1 MKLTKRLISLLLLV
15 SMLASM
21 AACGG
26 DTPADP
32 QTPADAPVSEE
43 TAEET
48 AEETMDSLEARSL
61 VEDGLPDKD
70 YEGRTFRIL
79 TYDMT
84 ANDFRAEEMTGA
96 LVNDATYDRN
106 TKVMERFNIAL
117 DINGDSAS
125 GDTTTTIR
133 NSIAAGDDEFDLVSH
148 HMIET
153 AKLAMSHL
161 YQDFNTIPTVDPAK
175 PWWNA
180 SSSKDLSI
188 AGQSFLL
195 AGSISPYFLGS
206 YYCVYMNKRLGQDYG
221 IPAETI
227 YKDVLDGKFTIDYY
241 YSKIENTWIVIEY
254 LLWW

>member
-117 DINGDSAS
+117 DVNGDSAS

-133 NSIAAGDDEFDLVSH
+133 NSIAAGDDEFDL
-148 HMIET
+148 
-153 AKLAMSHL
+153 
-161 YQDFNTIPTVDPAK
+161 
-175 PWWNA
+175 A
-180 SSSKDLSI
+180 S
-188 AGQSFLL
+188 
-195 AGSISPYFLGS
+195 
-206 YYCVYMNKRLGQDYG
+206 
-221 IPAETI
+221 
-227 YKDVLDGKFTIDYY
+227 
-241 YSKIENTWIVIEY
+241 
-254 LLWW
+254 